1 MSADFHFW
9 WFVTRRCNNRCRHCL
24 RHDIGDVGEELDA
37 PMAMRL
43 LKEWIDWLRRHGK
56 TSSIAFGGANP
67 VCREDL
73 PDLLLACK
81 AAADE
86 GLFAPEIGILA
97 NPQGI
102 DLAYAKMMRQCGIR
116 RFTVSIDGMEKTN
129 DEMRGPGNFAAAVK
143 CLDILAEAGIERDVK
158 FTCIRKTF
166 REYPDVVRLA
176 KEHGVDRVMPGRL
189 ILEGGGRDMADQA
202 LTDAEWNAFLKENDV
217 RWPPFGPPSRNSG
230 IQAFRHS
237 GDSRFVIMAGGEFRP
252 NRRGPALGHWPEESI
267 GQLIGK
273 LRGFPRS

>member
-1 MSADFHFW
+1 MKANFHFW

-24 RHDIGDVGEELDA
+24 RYDIGDVGEELDA
-37 PMAMRL
+37 PSAMRL
-43 LKEWIDWLRRHGK
+43 LQEWIDWLRRNGK

-67 VCREDL
+67 ICREDL
-73 PDLLLACK
+73 PDLLEACRE
-81 AAADE
+81 AAEE

-102 DLAYAKMMRQCGIR
+102 DLAYAKMMRRCGIR

-143 CLDILAEAGIERDVK
+143 CLDILAEAGIERDIK

-176 KEHGVDRVMPGRL
+176 KAHGVERVMPGRL
-189 ILEGGGRDMADQA
+189 ILEGGGRACADEA
-202 LTDAEWNAFLKENDV
+202 LTDEEWAAFLKENDIK
-217 RWPPFGPPSRNSG
+217 WPPVPPDGRRGPGPRPG
-230 IQAFRHS
+230 H
-237 GDSRFVIMAGGEFRP
+237 FVVMAGGEFRP
-252 NRRGPALGHWPEESI
+252 DRRGPALGHWPEESM
-267 GQLIGK
+267 GDLVSR
-273 LRGFPRS
+273 LRSSGR